1 MKLVSL
7 GILAVLL
14 SAGCA
19 MQAGDPSA
27 EEEGVDQGVVTLPT
41 KPVQRDSSNGGK
53 QSNPEPSP
61 WHGENTT
68 PATNSSSSGGTA
80 TNPNAMRPRQHES
93 DQPAVEGEMIQP
105 L

>member
-1 MKLVSL
+1 MKLVTL

-14 SAGCA
+14 CAGCA
-19 MQAGDPSA
+19 MQAGDPAA
-27 EEEGVDQGVVTLPT
+27 EEEGVAEGVPLPT

-80 TNPNAMRPRQHES
+80 TNPNAMRLTPHDTDKPE
-93 DQPAVEGEMIQP
+93 VGGELIQP

>member
-1 MKLVSL
+1 MKLVSR

-14 SAGCA
+14 CAGCA
-19 MQAGDPSA
+19 MEAGDPAS
-27 EEEGVDQGVVTLPT
+27 EEEGVGQGVVTLPT

-61 WHGENTT
+61 WHGQNTT
-68 PATNSSSSGGTA
+68 PTTSSSSGGTA
-80 TNPNAMRPRQHES
+80 TNPNAIHNMAHEG
-93 DQPAVEGEMIQP
+93 DQANVDGDLIQP